1 MAGVQNHIEIM
12 RYLFL
17 LIMLPFLGGEA
28 FSQKTNRGFLNN
40 RISYAVNG
48 IGDRSGPM
56 LQLGFENALGKWCW
70 QTDFAF
76 ATYGSTA
83 FDIENYQQAFTT
95 EHWSVRLTIGR
106 ELPVMKFLTIVP
118 KVGITGNLFRNLV
131 LTGVAYIEIGD
142 DYFAPNTGTVFNEA
156 ALGYWID
163 IPFQFK
169 LSKQVQLTVSAQYGN
184 DQVGSSIYAVG
195 AGMRLKLF
203 EKKKG

>member
-1 MAGVQNHIEIM
+1 
-12 RYLFL
+12 
-17 LIMLPFLGGEA
+17 MLPLMAGEA
-28 FSQKTNRGFLNN
+28 FAQKTNRGILNN

-56 LQLGFENALGKWCW
+56 LQLGYENVLGRWCW
-70 QTDFAF
+70 QTDFVF
-76 ATYGSTA
+76 ASYGSNA
-83 FDIENYQQAFTT
+83 FDIENYQQSFTT
-95 EHWSVRLTIGR
+95 EHWGLRLIFGR

-131 LTGVAYIEIGD
+131 LTGVAYIEIGN
-142 DYFAPNTGTVFNEA
+142 DYFAPNTGTVYNQG

-169 LSKQVQLTVSAQYGN
+169 LSKQVQLTLSAQYGN

-195 AGMRLKLF
+195 TGVRVKLF